1 MRTYNR
7 ITILGHMTRD
17 PEPIASNNGWCKMGL
32 TTNSGWG
39 EKAKPQHHSITVFD
53 DKKTDFIMK
62 YIKKGMIVFVAGEVQ
77 YNKGNDDKWYT
88 SIVVGNFDSAV
99 ELCEKKSGGDPY
111 VSTSNFQAVPQNQ
124 IHDDDIPF

>member
-17 PEPIASNNGWCKMGL
+17 PETIASNNGWCKLGV

-39 EKAKPQHHSITVFD
+39 EKSKPQHHNITVFD

-88 SIVVGNFDSAV
+88 SIIVGNFDSAV
-99 ELCEKKSGGDPY
+99 ELCEKKSNTDPY
-111 VSTSNFQAVPQNQ
+111 AVSNEFKAVEQNE
-124 IHDDDIPF
+124 INDDDIPF

>member
-1 MRTYNR
+1 
-7 ITILGHMTRD
+7 MTRD

-39 EKAKPQHHSITVFD
+39 EKSKPQHHNITVFD

-99 ELCEKKSGGDPY
+99 ELCEKKSSADPY
-111 VSTSNFQAVPQNQ
+111 AVSNEFKAVPQNE
-124 IHDDDIPF
+124 INDDDIPF

>member
-17 PEPIASNNGWCKMGL
+17 PETIASNNGWCKMGV

-39 EKAKPQHHSITVFD
+39 EKSKPQHHNITVFD

-99 ELCEKKSGGDPY
+99 ELCEKKSNADPY
-111 VSTSNFQAVPQNQ
+111 AQQKVSTPMADDEIPF
-124 IHDDDIPF
+124 DDIPF